1 MATATVSGSETAKAT
16 KIATKKKPPVKR
28 KRKKKGKNYYFN
40 QQTEDAIIRYNN
52 SDDPVLRNKIYND
65 YIRAAFDK
73 LAENIIHT
81 FKFYYFDV
89 GAIEVKH
96 EVVSF
101 LVMNMHKFK
110 EGKGKAFSYFSIVA
124 KNYLILNN
132 NKNYK
137 MGKIHS
143 EMKVLDYKRNLMGE
157 NSMSES
163 SEKSILF
170 IDELHRFWDTN
181 LTNIFRRDKDIR
193 VADAVLHIFRIKD
206 NIENFNKKAL
216 YILIREMTGSNTQHI
231 TRIIN
236 VMKKYNKRLQS
247 EFDKVGMVDVSYTG
261 SLMRENQ

>member
-1 MATATVSGSETAKAT
+1 MAIATATSGSV
-16 KIATKKKPPVKR
+16 KKVVKRR
-28 KRKKKGKNYYFN
+28 KRKKKTKNYYFH
-40 QQTEDAIIRYNN
+40 QGTEKAIIRYNN
-52 SDDPVLRNKIYND
+52 TDDPVLKNIIYNEH
-65 YIRAAFDK
+65 IAKAFDK

-89 GAIEVKH
+89 GSEEVKH

-143 EMKVLDYKRNLMGE
+143 EMKVLDWKRNLMGE
-157 NSMSES
+157 NTSKES
-163 SEKSILF
+163 AEKAILF
-170 IDELHRFWDTN
+170 VGELHRFWDTN

-193 VADAVLHIFRIKD
+193 VADSVLHIFRIKD

-236 VMKKYNKRLQS
+236 VMKKFNKRLQF
-247 EFDKVGMVDVSYTG
+247 EFDKYGTVDVSHTG
-261 SLMRENQ
+261 SLVRE

>member
-1 MATATVSGSETAKAT
+1 MATAVTSSIEN
-16 KIATKKKPPVKR
+16 KKVKPVVKR
-28 KRKKKGKNYYFN
+28 KRRRKKKGKNYYFHEG
-40 QQTEDAIIRYNN
+40 TEKAIIRYNN
-52 SDDPVLRNKIYND
+52 SDDPILKNKIYNEH
-65 YIRAAFDK
+65 IRAAFDK

-89 GAIEVKH
+89 SSEEVKH
-96 EVVSF
+96 EVISF

-157 NSMSES
+157 HGTKDSA
-163 SEKSILF
+163 EKSVLF
-170 IDELHRFWDTN
+170 VDELQRFWDTN

-236 VMKKYNKRLQS
+236 VMKKYNKR
-247 EFDKVGMVDVSYTG
+247 
-261 SLMRENQ
+261 

>member
-1 MATATVSGSETAKAT
+1 MATSVTSSIE
-16 KIATKKKPPVKR
+16 TKKVNPKPVVKRKR
-28 KRKKKGKNYYFN
+28 KRKKKTKNYYFH
-40 QQTEDAIIRYNN
+40 QGTEKAIIRYNN
-52 SDDPVLRNKIYND
+52 TNDARLKNIIYNEH
-65 YIRAAFDK
+65 IRDAFDK

-89 GAIEVKH
+89 GSIEVKH

-137 MGKIHS
+137 MGKMHS

-157 NSMSES
+157 NTISETA
-163 SEKSILF
+163 EKSVLF
-170 IDELHRFWDTN
+170 VDELQRFWDTN

-193 VADAVLHIFRIKD
+193 VADSVLHIFRIKE

-236 VMKKYNKRLQS
+236 VMKKYNKRLQH
-247 EFDKVGMVDVSYTG
+247 EFDKHGMVDVNHTG
-261 SLMRENQ
+261 SLVND

>member
-1 MATATVSGSETAKAT
+1 MATSVTSSIETK
-16 KIATKKKPPVKR
+16 PVKPKPVVKKTR

-40 QQTEDAIIRYNN
+40 IGTEKAIIRYNKT
-52 SDDPVLRNKIYND
+52 DDAHLKNKIYNEH
-65 YIRAAFDK
+65 IRKAFDK

-89 GAIEVKH
+89 GSIEVKH

-101 LVMNMHKFK
+101 LVMNIHKFK

-143 EMKVLDYKRNLMGE
+143 EMKVLDYKRNLMSE
-157 NSMSES
+157 NTTSET
-163 SEKSILF
+163 SEKSVLF
-170 IDELHRFWDTN
+170 VDELHRFWDTN

-193 VADAVLHIFRIKD
+193 VADGVLHIFRIKE

-236 VMKKYNKRLQS
+236 VMKKYNKRLLF
-247 EFDKVGMVDVSYTG
+247 EFDKDGTVDVSYTG
-261 SLMRENQ
+261 SLVNN

>member
-1 MATATVSGSETAKAT
+1 MARKA
-16 KIATKKKPPVKR
+16 
-28 KRKKKGKNYYFN
+28 KKGSSRYYFTDK
-40 QQTEDAIIRYNN
+40 TEKAIIRYNN
-52 SDDPVLRNKIYND
+52 AEDNPKLRNKIYNEH
-65 YIRAAFDK
+65 IRQAFEK
-73 LAENIIHT
+73 LVENIIHT

-89 GAIEVKH
+89 SSEEVKH

-110 EGKGKAFSYFSIVA
+110 EGKEGHFSYFSIVA

-143 EMKVLDYKRNLMGE
+143 EMDVLDYKRNTQQE
-157 NSMSES
+157 KATETSQES
-163 SEKSILF
+163 STLF

-181 LTNIFRRDKDIR
+181 LTNVFRRDKDIR
-193 VADAVLHIFRIKD
+193 VADSVLHIFRIKE

-236 VMKKYNKRLQS
+236 VMKKFNDRLYH
-247 EFDKVGMVDVSYTG
+247 EFDNYGVVDVTYTG
-261 SLMRENQ
+261 SLIRNENQLTA

>member
-1 MATATVSGSETAKAT
+1 MVTAVTATSGS
-16 KIATKKKPPVKR
+16 KKGVIVRKRR
-28 KRKKKGKNYYFN
+28 KRKKKGKNYYFH
-40 QQTEDAIIRYNN
+40 QGTEKAIIRYNN
-52 SDDPVLRNKIYND
+52 TDDPVLKNIIYNEH
-65 YIRAAFDK
+65 IRAAFDK

-89 GAIEVKH
+89 GSEEVKH

-143 EMKVLDYKRNLMGE
+143 EMSVLDYKRNLMGE
-157 NSMSES
+157 NTMSEAA
-163 SEKSILF
+163 EKSVLF
-170 IDELHRFWDTN
+170 VDELHRFWDAN
-181 LTNIFRRDKDIR
+181 LSNIFRRDKDIR
-193 VADAVLHIFRIKD
+193 VADSVLHIFRIKD

-236 VMKKYNKRLQS
+236 VMKKYNKRLMT
-247 EFDKVGMVDVSYTG
+247 EFEREGMVDVSYTG
-261 SLMRENQ
+261 SLVRE

>member
-1 MATATVSGSETAKAT
+1 MPRKA
-16 KIATKKKPPVKR
+16 
-28 KRKKKGKNYYFN
+28 KKGSTRYYFTDS
-40 QQTEDAIIRYNN
+40 TEQAVIRH
-52 SDDPVLRNKIYND
+52 NKETRPHMRQRIYNEH
-65 YIRAAFDK
+65 IRTPFEK

-89 GAIEVKH
+89 GSEEVKH

-157 NSMSES
+157 NTTSETA
-163 SEKSILF
+163 EKSVLF
-170 IDELHRFWDTN
+170 VDELHRFWDTN
-181 LTNIFRRDKDIR
+181 LTNIFRREKDIR
-193 VADAVLHIFRIKD
+193 VADSVLHIFRIKD

-236 VMKKYNKRLQS
+236 VMKKYNKRLQY
-247 EFDKVGMVDVSYTG
+247 EFDKHGMVDVNHTG
-261 SLMRENQ
+261 SLVND

>member
-1 MATATVSGSETAKAT
+1 MATAITATSGS
-16 KIATKKKPPVKR
+16 KKVVVRKRR
-28 KRKKKGKNYYFN
+28 KRKKKGKNYYFH
-40 QQTEDAIIRYNN
+40 QGTEKAIIRYNKTDN
-52 SDDPVLRNKIYND
+52 SHLKNKIYNEH
-65 YIRAAFDK
+65 IRAAFDK

-89 GAIEVKH
+89 SSEEVKN

-101 LVMNMHKFK
+101 LVLNIHKFK

-143 EMKVLDYKRNLMGE
+143 EMDVLDYKRNITAE
-157 NSMSES
+157 RQSKNKSES
-163 SEKSILF
+163 AELF
-170 IDELHRFWDTN
+170 IDELHRFWDKN

-193 VADAVLHIFRIKD
+193 VADSVLHIFRIKQD
-206 NIENFNKKAL
+206 IENFNKKAL

-236 VMKKYNKRLQS
+236 VMKKYNNRLYN
-247 EFDKVGMVDVSYTG
+247 EFDKKGIVDIQYTG
-261 SLMRENQ
+261 SLVREEG

>member
-1 MATATVSGSETAKAT
+1 MATAVTSSIE
-16 KIATKKKPPVKR
+16 TKKVKAKPPVRVRKTR

-40 QQTEDAIIRYNN
+40 QGTEKAIIRYNKT
-52 SDDPVLRNKIYND
+52 DDAGLKNIIYNEH
-65 YIRAAFDK
+65 IHKAFDK

-89 GAIEVKH
+89 GSIEVKY

-101 LVMNMHKFK
+101 LVMNIHKFK

-157 NSMSES
+157 NTTSETA
-163 SEKSILF
+163 EKSVLF
-170 IDELHRFWDTN
+170 VGELHRFWDAN

-193 VADAVLHIFRIKD
+193 VADSVLHIFRIKE

-236 VMKKYNKRLQS
+236 VMKKYNKRLLL
-247 EFDKVGMVDVSYTG
+247 EFDKEGMVDVSYTG
-261 SLMRENQ
+261 SLVRE